1 MKTTINLEQIYFN
14 MSLKNFFFRDQSY
27 NTLEELVNRSTLSGE
42 DTLSHLDEYYQGS
55 DLDDVEEMFYSESV
69 EYIANDCG
77 LDIE

>member
-27 NTLEELVNRSTLSGE
+27 NTLEELVNRSTLSDE
-42 DTLSHLDEYYQGS
+42 DTLNHLDEYYQDI

-77 LDIE
+77 LEIE